1 MADYRRGDTAGWD
14 REQVRRA
21 QADRQR
27 SQQQRP
33 APKKKKRR
41 RKSRVNP
48 LIQLVLWVVF
58 VGLTSAILAGSGWLL
73 LSDLCAFNRGA
84 IQKVSVEV
92 TATDTV
98 DTVTEKLHKNGLIKY
113 KWFFKLFADFS
124 NAEEDIGIGTYELN
138 TDMDY
143 RSLIKGM
150 QSTSGNM
157 TAETVTVTIPE
168 GYTVSQTIKLLA
180 KNGVSTE
187 EKLLEAAQ
195 TADFDYTYIDNE
207 SEDIS
212 RLEGYL
218 FPDTYEFYVGHD
230 PKGALNKL
238 ISTFDRKLDDE
249 RLALVESSG
258 YSLQEI
264 VVIASLIEKET
275 DGSDQSK
282 IASVIYN
289 RLKDTGSHGTYGV
302 LNIDA
307 ALLYGLPGHEGALTN
322 EDKAVDTPYNLY
334 KYAGLPPT
342 AIANPGIDSID
353 AALRPAETDYYYY
366 ALGKSGK
373 HHYSTTL
380 QEHNNFINS
389 GEYGG

>member
-1 MADYRRGDTAGWD
+1 MADFRRGDTAGWD
-14 REQVRRA
+14 REQVRRS
-21 QADRQR
+21 QAERQR
-27 SQQQRP
+27 PQP
-33 APKKKKRR
+33 VKKKKKR
-41 RKSRVNP
+41 KKKGVNP
-48 LIQLVLWVVF
+48 LIRVILWFVF

-73 LSDLCAFNRGA
+73 LSDLCAFNRGG
-84 IQKVSVEV
+84 IQKVTVEV
-92 TATDTV
+92 TSADTV
-98 DTVTEKLHKNGLIKY
+98 DSVASKLQNKGLIKY
-113 KWFFKLFADFS
+113 KWFFTLFANFS
-124 NAEEDIGIGTYELN
+124 HAEEDIGIGTYELN

-168 GYTVSQTIKLLA
+168 GYTVAQTIKLLA
-180 KNGVSTE
+180 KNGVNTE
-187 EKLLEAAQ
+187 EKLMEAAQ
-195 TADFDYTYIDNE
+195 KADFDFKYIDNE

-230 PKGALNKL
+230 AKGALNKL
-238 ISTFDRKLDDE
+238 ISTFDRKLDDD
-249 RLALVESSG
+249 RLALVEASE

-275 DGSDQSK
+275 DGTDQDK

-289 RLKDTGSHGTYGV
+289 RLQDTGSHGTYKM

-322 EDKAVDTPYNLY
+322 DDKAVDTPYNLY

-342 AIANPGIDSID
+342 AIANPGIDAID

-366 ALGKSGK
+366 ALGKDGR

-380 QEHNNFINS
+380 QEHNDFLNS
-389 GEYGG
+389 GNYGG

>member
-1 MADYRRGDTAGWD
+1 MADFRRGDTAGWD
-14 REQVRRA
+14 REQVRRS
-21 QADRQR
+21 QAERQR
-27 SQQQRP
+27 PQP
-33 APKKKKRR
+33 VKKKKKR
-41 RKSRVNP
+41 KKKGVNP
-48 LIQLVLWVVF
+48 LIRVILWFVF

-73 LSDLCAFNRGA
+73 LSDLCAFNRGG
-84 IQKVSVEV
+84 IQKVTVEV
-92 TATDTV
+92 TSADTV
-98 DTVTEKLHKNGLIKY
+98 DSVASKLQNKGLIKY
-113 KWFFKLFADFS
+113 KWFFTLFANFS
-124 NAEEDIGIGTYELN
+124 HAEEDIGIGTYELN

-168 GYTVSQTIKLLA
+168 GYTVAQTIKLLA
-180 KNGVSTE
+180 KNGVNTE
-187 EKLLEAAQ
+187 EKLMEAAQ
-195 TADFDYTYIDNE
+195 KADFDFKYIDNE

-230 PKGALNKL
+230 AKGALNKL
-238 ISTFDRKLDDE
+238 ISTFDRKLDDD
-249 RLALVESSG
+249 RLALVEASE
-258 YSLQEI
+258 YSLQEM

-275 DGSDQSK
+275 DGTDQDK

-289 RLKDTGSHGTYGV
+289 RLQDTGSHGTYKM

-322 EDKAVDTPYNLY
+322 DDKAVDTPYNLY

-342 AIANPGIDSID
+342 AIANPGIDAID

-366 ALGKSGK
+366 ALGKDGR

-380 QEHNNFINS
+380 QEHNDFLNS
-389 GEYGG
+389 GNYGG